1 MDASRL
7 RFFLAARFVSLRS
20 RRRSFFSRFRR
31 FFSAFLAAFLSFL
44 SVFLRRSSASSAPAR
59 SRDRER
65 DLDGDEDGE
74 SWRRPPPRSSSPSE
88 DDDEESCRRR
98 RDLLLDPSR
107 DRLLLLRAA
116 RSLGLLLLL
125 RLLLQL
131 RLQLRL
137 RLQSRPRVLSLVPIA
152 ASPPRLGLCGK
163 WVRPSAS
170 TKGREII
177 TRFYQG
183 ATVYAA
189 GAKTREEIAHASSRE
204 ETYVRV
210 P

>member
-1 MDASRL
+1 
-7 RFFLAARFVSLRS
+7 
-20 RRRSFFSRFRR
+20 
-31 FFSAFLAAFLSFL
+31 LAAFLSFL
-44 SVFLRRSSASSAPAR
+44 SVFPRRSPGPAR

-98 RDLLLDPSR
+98 RRWSGDLLLDPSR